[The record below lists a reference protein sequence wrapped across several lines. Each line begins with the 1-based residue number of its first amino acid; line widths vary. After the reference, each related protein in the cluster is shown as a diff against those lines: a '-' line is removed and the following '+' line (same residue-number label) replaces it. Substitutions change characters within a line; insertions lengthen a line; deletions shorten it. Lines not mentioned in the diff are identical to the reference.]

1 MSQPQYTVT
10 DGEAQIIRELEEF
23 RNAIRRWSEPTP
35 TDDRV
40 QLRSFINRRL
50 EGVAEIVQLAGCRQ
64 TVTISPPPAIGGLVM
79 TNLDPFAYIFQDVW
93 GRSLNSMVFDML
105 DQTIGVIESGKLQ
118 ERKQHLPKAKGSM
131 GPISGKKVFLVH
143 GRDEIAREGTA
154 RFLEK
159 LGLEA
164 IILHEQPNAGRTIIE
179 KVETF
184 AGVAFAV
191 VLLTPDDV
199 GGIASNPSALNPRAR
214 QNVILE
220 LGYFIGRLGRAHVAA
235 LLKGDVEKPSD
246 YDGVVYITMDSGGA
260 WKLQLARELKTAGL
274 DVDLNDA
281 V

>member
-1 MSQPQYTVT
+1 MPQPQYTVT
-10 DGEAQIIRELEEF
+10 DEEVQIIRELEDF
-23 RNAIRRWSEPTP
+23 RSAIRRWSVPTP
-35 TDDRV
+35 TDDPV

-50 EGVAEIVQLAGCRQ
+50 ERVAEIVRLAGCRH
-64 TVTISPPPAIGGLVM
+64 TVTIAPPPAIGGLVM
-79 TNLDPFAYIFQDVW
+79 PNVDPFAYIFQDVW
-93 GRSLNSMVFDML
+93 GRSLHSMVFDML
-105 DQTIGVIESGKLQ
+105 DQTIGVIESGKFQ
-118 ERKQHLPKAKGSM
+118 ERKQHLQKTEGSM

-143 GRDEIAREGTA
+143 GRDESAREGTA

-199 GGIASNPSALNPRAR
+199 GGIASNPPALNPRAR

-246 YDGVVYITMDSGGA
+246 YDGVVYIYYG
-260 WKLQLARELKTAGL
+260 Q
-274 DVDLNDA
+274 
-281 V
+281 

>member
-1 MSQPQYTVT
+1 MPQYTVT
-10 DGEAQIIRELEEF
+10 PEEAQIIRELEEF
-23 RNAIRRWSEPTP
+23 RNAINRWTNPSRN
-35 TDDRV
+35 DDTA

-50 EGVAEIVQLAGCRQ
+50 EDVAEVVRLAGCRQ
-64 TVTISPPPAIGGLVM
+64 TLTISPPPAIGGYVM
-79 TNLDPFAYIFQDVW
+79 QNVDPFAYIFEDVW
-93 GRSLNSMVFDML
+93 GRSLNSKVFDML
-105 DQTIGVIESGKLQ
+105 DKTIGVIESGKFSNRKEHLQ
-118 ERKQHLPKAKGSM
+118 KAKGSM

-143 GRDEIAREGTA
+143 GHDESAREGTA

-179 KVETF
+179 KVEKF
-184 AGVAFAV
+184 AEVAFAV

-199 GGIASNPSALNPRAR
+199 GGTANNPQVLKPRSR

-220 LGYFIGRLGRAHVAA
+220 LGYFLGKLGRAHVAA

-246 YDGVVYITMDSGGA
+246 YDGVVYISMDSGGA

-274 DVDLNDA
+274 DIDLNDA

>member
-1 MSQPQYTVT
+1 MPQHTVT
-10 DGEAQIIRELEEF
+10 DEESQIIQDLEEF
-23 RNAIRRWSEPTP
+23 RSAIKRWSNPSR
-35 TDDRV
+35 TDDRE
-40 QLRSFINRRL
+40 QLRSYINRRL
-50 EGVAEIVQLAGCRQ
+50 EDVAEVVRLAGCRQ
-64 TVTISPPPAIGGLVM
+64 TLTISPPPAIGGYVM
-79 TNLDPFAYIFQDVW
+79 PNVDPFAYIFEDVW
-93 GRSLNSMVFDML
+93 GRSLNKQVFDML
-105 DQTIGVIESGKLQ
+105 DKTIGVIESGKFQDRKEHLQ
-118 ERKQHLPKAKGSM
+118 KAKGSM

-143 GRDEIAREGTA
+143 GHDESAREGTA

-159 LGLEA
+159 LGLET

-179 KVETF
+179 KVEQY

-199 GGIASNPSALNPRAR
+199 GGTASNPQVLNPRAR

-246 YDGVVYITMDSGGA
+246 YDGVVYIAMDSAGA

-274 DVDLNDA
+274 DIDLNDA